1 MPVESVNAGEV
12 RRMNVSSRELQTL
25 FSLGTLGGLSDG
37 RLLERFAADRDE
49 AAFEALLRRYG
60 STVWGI
66 CRRLLRD
73 HHDAEDAFQTTFLVL
88 ARKGQSI
95 AQREL
100 VANWLYAVAYQTALK
115 ARSTR
120 TRRRMREGQ
129 VRDMPE
135 PGEVSLNRRDD
146 LNQSLDRELSRLPDK
161 YRIPIVLCVLQEKT
175 HQEAAELLGWPIGT
189 VSGRLSRAKS
199 LLAQRLARTGVS
211 LSAGSLT
218 VLLARDAVSASVL
231 PKLIGSTV
239 QAASLYAAGQ
249 AVPVGIVSA
258 EVTALTREVLKMML
272 LGKLKGMTIALLLIG
287 ATGLGLGLVLHPVRS
302 LGVAKVSDG
311 PGARIVTPTK
321 APNSLDLA
329 GSGKLLEALDWAL
342 TGVDP
347 DNRRVSALA
356 RWTFNS
362 MTNDEFKK
370 TSLQTGLHLSFRDLP
385 VVEEA
390 EILIDNKK
398 GRLTDLK
405 IGTQINL
412 QIDKERG
419 KITRIT
425 AKSQNAYFFLKAVDH
440 MRRTISVGI
449 GTTGLWT
456 VEDLSLAN
464 DLNVLIGTKEGRLS
478 DLLAGM
484 RVSLELATENDRIV
498 VRGIRAEN

>member
-1 MPVESVNAGEV
+1 
-12 RRMNVSSRELQTL
+12 MNVSSRELQTL
-25 FSLGTLGGLSDG
+25 FSVGTLGGVSDG
-37 RLLERFAADRDE
+37 RLLERFAAHRDE
-49 AAFEALLRRYG
+49 AAFEALVRRHG
-60 STVWGI
+60 SMVWGI

-73 HHDAEDAFQTTFLVL
+73 HHDAEDAFQVTFLVL

-115 ARSTR
+115 ARSMKA
-120 TRRRMREGQ
+120 RRRMREGQ
-129 VRDMPE
+129 VTNMPAPE
-135 PGEVSLNRRDD
+135 AVSLNHRDD
-146 LNQSLDRELSRLPDK
+146 LTESLDRELSRLPDK
-161 YRIPIVLCVLQEKT
+161 YRIPIILCELQEKT

-218 VLLARDAVSASVL
+218 LLVAPDAESASVL
-231 PKLIGSTV
+231 PKLIGSAV
-239 QAASLYAAGQ
+239 QTASLFAAGR
-249 AVPVGIVSA
+249 AVSVGMVSA

-272 LGKLKGMTIALLLIG
+272 LGKLKGMMTVLFFIG
-287 ATGLGLGLVLHPVRS
+287 AIGLGLGLILHPIRS
-302 LGVAKVSDG
+302 LGVAKVGDG
-311 PGARIVTPTK
+311 PVARSLTPAK
-321 APNSLDLA
+321 AANSLDSA

-342 TGVDP
+342 TAVDP
-347 DNRRVSALA
+347 DKRRVSALN

-362 MTNDEFKK
+362 MSNDEFEK

-390 EILIDNKK
+390 EILIDDKK

-405 IGTQINL
+405 IGMQINL

-425 AKSQNAYFFLKAVDH
+425 AKSQNACFFLKAVDH
-440 MRRTISVGI
+440 MKRTISVAVGATGI
-449 GTTGLWT
+449 LT
-456 VEDLSLAN
+456 VDDISLAK
-464 DLNVLIGTKEGRLS
+464 DTHILIGTKEGRLS
-478 DLLAGM
+478 DLRAGM
-484 RVSLELATENDRIV
+484 CISLELATESDRIV
-498 VRGIRAEN
+498 VRGIRAKD